1 MNMVTV
7 MRAYDI
13 PQYSFA
19 SRPRSPARMWLVAV
33 RNWLLADY

>member
-1 MNMVTV
+1 MSV
-7 MRAYDI
+7 MTMGAYDI

-19 SRPRSPARMWLVAV
+19 SRHRSPARLWLAAV